1 MTLTTRR
8 RPSSRKV
15 ISKFV
20 AESLTDD
27 KHTGQHPVA
36 LSSKSAVKAPPEALE
51 ALFSSK
57 SNPTRPPGSTL
68 ARRAK
73 PFQKDQG
80 TSVEVLHH
88 HPSDTAWPLP
98 QEPHRTRDHV
108 DSPHPTVPAD
118 TTLTEQTSKPEKGKG
133 VDPLE
138 RGWPG
143 MFKDRL
149 LNTQHAEVAIQ
160 AVQLQLFGLRVVDC
174 RDRHIFLSMVWVTER
189 E

>member
-15 ISKFV
+15 ISKF

-36 LSSKSAVKAPPEALE
+36 SSSKSTVKAPPEALE

-57 SNPTRPPGSTL
+57 SNPTRPPGSAS
-68 ARRAK
+68 ARHAK

-88 HPSDTAWPLP
+88 HPSDTPRP
-98 QEPHRTRDHV
+98 SHQEPHRTRDHV

-118 TTLTEQTSKPEKGKG
+118 TTLAEQTSKPEKGKG

-149 LNTQHAEVAIQ
+149 LNAQHAEVAIQ
-160 AVQLQLFGLRVVDC
+160 AVQLQLFGLRVWSV
-174 RDRHIFLSMVWVTER
+174 
-189 E
+189 